1 MSIKQWK
8 SHSLMQ
14 NGVLFLHI
22 HESVQASQNTE
33 NLTSTSLENKKTS
46 LENCGANREQI
57 YEKPDEYKYRKQHCA
72 ANRETNTE
80 NLTGTS
86 LENNIKGSVNREQVL
101 TKAYGV

>member
-14 NGVLFLHI
+14 NGALFLHI

-33 NLTSTSLENKKTS
+33 NLTCTSPENNVTAALTGSKYTKNPMNTSTEN
-46 LENCGANREQI
+46 NI
-57 YEKPDEYKYRKQHCA
+57 VPP
-72 ANRETNTE
+72 TNTE

-86 LENNIKGSVNREQVL
+86 LENNIKGRVNREQVL